1 MRTLGAFLIVAGI
14 SVVLGI
20 IAGAGVLR
28 ARCSND
34 LVRLAE
40 LLHVPVVAS
49 WRRLDA
55 KAAVDWGFHMNI
67 THLDDAVAAEDDVAQ
82 RAVGRQLM
90 PAEQQTTPS
99 QRSHGQSAA
108 TTGDKV
114 LCFLCP
120 ILWLVVRGGGRKGA
134 GPFALAGLGVGAF
147 FYLAGGH

>member
-1 MRTLGAFLIVAGI
+1 MALIE
-14 SVVLGI
+14 
-20 IAGAGVLR
+20 
-28 ARCSND
+28 CSECGGRVSD
-34 LVRLAE
+34 
-40 LLHVPVVAS
+40 
-49 WRRLDA
+49 
-55 KAAVDWGFHMNI
+55 KAAACPHCGAPPTVLAPASRSNLGQDSPDI
-67 THLDDAVAAEDDVAQ
+67 

-114 LCFLCP
+114 LCFLFP